1 VQYYIK
7 YCDTIYNIFCERANG
22 VMLTHLHVKNLAI
35 VEEIEVDFSDKL
47 NILTGET
54 GVGKSIII
62 GSINIALGAKI
73 SSDMIRTDAEYALV
87 EMIFDIDDEEE
98 EFLNENDI
106 SSEDGMI
113 VISRKISN
121 GRSVSKING
130 ETVTLSMLKKI
141 AGRLIDIHGQHEH
154 QSLLYP
160 DNHLL
165 IIDRYGKDDI
175 YPLKEETASLYRA
188 YTDIKKKFDSMQ
200 FSEEQRNRELSF
212 LEFEKNE
219 IEEADIKDGEEEEL
233 EALYKKLSNC
243 EKVLNAVG
251 QAYDYTSAGNSNAA
265 SMISSALSVLND
277 VAEYDE
283 SAGNYVNML
292 IDIENILSDVNHEM
306 SAYIDDYSFD
316 EELFAQ
322 TEERLDF
329 VRKIMAKY
337 GGSKESLD
345 AHYDEVIEK
354 YNQLVDYEEHKKQI
368 EAEFAVV
375 ESNLSDV
382 SQRLSVARKKAAD
395 EIRGLIENALKEL
408 NFLDVKFEIAINAEE
423 NFSQNG
429 YDKAEFMIST
439 NPGEPVKPLGKIAS
453 GGELSRI
460 MLAIKSVLAKKDSI
474 HTLVFDE
481 IDTGI
486 SGRTAQKV
494 SEKLAVIAD
503 CHQVIC
509 ITHLAQIASMADE
522 HYVIEKNSSDGRTR
536 TDIRKLDN
544 EGAIEEIARIL
555 GGARITEAV
564 LGSANEMK
572 NLAMQ
577 WKNSIN

>member
-1 VQYYIK
+1 
-7 YCDTIYNIFCERANG
+7 
-22 VMLTHLHVKNLAI
+22 MLTHLHVKNLAI

-62 GSINIALGAKI
+62 GSINIALGSKI

-87 EMIFDIDDEEE
+87 EMIFDIDEEE
-98 EFLNENDI
+98 EKLINEYDI
-106 SSEDGMI
+106 SSEDGML

-121 GRSVSKING
+121 GRSISKING
-130 ETVTLSMLKKI
+130 ETVTLNILKKI
-141 AGRLIDIHGQHEH
+141 AGILIDIHGQHEH

-160 DNHLL
+160 DNHLE

-175 YPLKEETASLYRA
+175 YPLKEEVAVLYKS
-188 YTDIKKKFDSMQ
+188 YTEIKKQFDSMHV
-200 FSEEQRNRELSF
+200 SEEERSRELSF
-212 LEFEKNE
+212 LEFEKRE

-233 EALYKKLSNC
+233 EELYKKLSNS
-243 EKVLNAVG
+243 EKVLTAVG

-265 SMISSALSVLND
+265 SMISSALSVLGE
-277 VAEYDE
+277 VTAYDE
-283 SAGNYVNML
+283 SAAEYVNML

-316 EELFAQ
+316 EEMFSQ
-322 TEERLDF
+322 TEERLNYI
-329 VRKIMAKY
+329 RKVMAKY
-337 GGSKESLD
+337 GGTKASVD
-345 AHYDEVIEK
+345 AHYEEVVNQ
-354 YNQLVDYEEHKKQI
+354 YNKLIDYEEHIKRLS
-368 EAEFAVV
+368 AEFEKAK
-375 ESNLSDV
+375 EKLSDANEK
-382 SQRLSVARKKAAD
+382 LSIARKKASA
-395 EIRGLIENALKEL
+395 EIRGLIENALEEL
-408 NFLDVKFEIAINAEE
+408 NFLDVKFEIALSSDGNI
-423 NFSQNG
+423 SSNG
-429 YDKAEFMIST
+429 QDKAEFMIST
-439 NPGEPVKPLGKIAS
+439 NPGEPVKSLGKVAS

-494 SEKLAVIAD
+494 SEKLAVISG

-522 HYVIEKNSSDGRTR
+522 HYIIEKNSNDGRTK

-544 EGAIEEIARIL
+544 EGTIKELARIL
-555 GGARITEAV
+555 GGAQITEAV
-564 LGSANEMK
+564 MQSATEMKKLANE
-572 NLAMQ
+572 
-577 WKNSIN
+577 WKNKVSI